1 MNINCLGMEIY
12 NLKILINDILV
23 ELENDKK
30 NKDLKNILE
39 YYENILISKKNIIKN
54 ISPL

>member
-12 NLKILINDILV
+12 NLKNLINDILV
-23 ELENDKK
+23 ELNNDKE
-30 NKDLKNILE
+30 NKYLKNILE

-54 ISPL
+54 IST